1 MSAPIRP
8 SAFGLRNSVMS
19 GPVNWLSQVAAVSK
33 FGLLSLP
40 QRRGSVGAAVF
51 GIAGVVAVLVGVL
64 SMGVGFQRAMT
75 ASGSPDAAIVLRSGA
90 DSEMVSG
97 FLRESTRIIADAP
110 GVVRSDDG
118 PLASAE
124 LFVIIDLPKRSS
136 GTDANVPMRGV
147 EHAALKVRDKLHLVE
162 GRMFEWGQ
170 NEVIV
175 GVGAAR
181 EFVGLELGGKL
192 RVGRRDWPIVGI
204 FSANGGTADSEI
216 WTDASVLQAA
226 YKRGDTFQSVYV
238 KLVSPGAFQEFKD
251 GLTTD
256 PRLNVKVLRQTD
268 YYAEQSTAVTKLITT
283 LGYLIA
289 ALMAVGAVFGAL
301 NTMYSSVSAR
311 TREIATLR
319 ALGFGSG
326 AVVVSVMIESLALA
340 LFGGVVGAVLA
351 YVTFNGLHTSTMN
364 WNSFSQVTFAFAVT
378 PELLGQ
384 GIVWAVLIGLIGGLF
399 PALRGARLPI
409 AAALREL

>member
-1 MSAPIRP
+1 
-8 SAFGLRNSVMS
+8 MS
-19 GPVNWLSQVAAVSK
+19 GPINWLSQVISVSK
-33 FGLLSLP
+33 FGLLSIP
-40 QRRGSVGAAVF
+40 QRRGSVAAALF
-51 GIAGVVAVLVGVL
+51 GIAGVVGVLVGVL
-64 SMGVGFQRAMT
+64 SMGVGFRKALV

-97 FLRESTRIIADAP
+97 FLRENTRVIADAP
-110 GVVRSDDG
+110 GVAHNNDG

-124 LFVIIDLPKRSS
+124 LFVIINLPKRST

-147 EHAALKVRDKLHLVE
+147 ERPALKVRDKLKLEE

-181 EFVGLELGGKL
+181 EFAGLDLGGKL
-192 RVGRRDWPIVGI
+192 RVGRREWPIVGV
-204 FSANGGTADSEI
+204 FSAGGGSAESEI
-216 WTDASVLQAA
+216 WTDATVLQGA
-226 YKRGDTFQSVYV
+226 YNRGDTFQSVYV
-238 KLVSPGAFQEFKD
+238 KLLSPGSFLDFKD
-251 GLTTD
+251 SLTTD
-256 PRLNVKVLRQTD
+256 PRLTVKVLRQSE
-268 YYAEQSTAVTKLITT
+268 YYAEQSTAVNRLINT

-340 LFGGVVGAVLA
+340 VVGGALGAVLA
-351 YVTFNGLHTSTMN
+351 YITFNGLHTSTMN

-378 PELLGQ
+378 RELLVQ

-399 PALRGARLPI
+399 PAIRGARLPI

>member
-1 MSAPIRP
+1 MAR
-8 SAFGLRNSVMS
+8 
-19 GPVNWLSQVAAVSK
+19 PVNWLSQVVSVTK
-33 FGLLSLP
+33 FGLLSIP
-40 QRRGSVGAAVF
+40 QRRGSVAAALF
-51 GIAGVVAVLVGVL
+51 GIAGVVGVLVGVL
-64 SMGVGFQRAMT
+64 SMGVGFRKALI

-97 FLRESTRIIADAP
+97 FLRESTRVIADAP
-110 GVVRSDDG
+110 GVAHNNDG

-124 LFVIIDLPKRSS
+124 LFVIINLPKRST

-147 EHAALKVRDKLHLVE
+147 ERPALQVRDKLKLEE

-181 EFVGLELGGKL
+181 EFAGLDLGSKL
-192 RVGRRDWPIVGI
+192 RVGRREWPIVGI
-204 FSANGGTADSEI
+204 FSAGGGSAESEI
-216 WTDASVLQAA
+216 WTDATVLQGA
-226 YKRGDTFQSVYV
+226 YNRGDTFQSVYV
-238 KLVSPGAFQEFKD
+238 KLLSPGAFLEFKD
-251 GLTTD
+251 SLTTD
-256 PRLNVKVLRQTD
+256 PRLTVKVLRQSE
-268 YYAEQSTAVTKLITT
+268 YYAEQSTAVNRLINT

-289 ALMAVGAVFGAL
+289 ALMAIGAVFGAL

-326 AVVVSVMIESLALA
+326 AVVVSVMIESLVLA
-340 LFGGVVGAVLA
+340 VVGGALGAILA
-351 YVTFNGLHTSTMN
+351 YITFNGLHTSTMN

-378 PELLGQ
+378 RELLVQ

-399 PALRGARLPI
+399 PAIRGARLPI

>member
-1 MSAPIRP
+1 MSNPI
-8 SAFGLRNSVMS
+8 
-19 GPVNWLSQVAAVSK
+19 NWLSQVAAVSK

-64 SMGVGFQRAMT
+64 SMGVGFTRAMT

-97 FLRESTRIIADAP
+97 FLRESTRIIADTP
-110 GVVRSDDG
+110 GIARNEDG

-124 LFVIIDLPKRSS
+124 LFVIINLPKRST

-147 EHAALKVRDKLHLVE
+147 EHAALKVRDKLKLIE

-175 GVGAAR
+175 GVGAAN
-181 EFVGLELGGKL
+181 EFAGLELGSKL
-192 RVGRRDWPIVGI
+192 RVGRREWPIVGL
-204 FSANGGTADSEI
+204 FSAGGGTAESEI
-216 WTDASVLQAA
+216 WTDATVLQAA

-238 KLVSPGAFQEFKD
+238 KLASPGAFEEFKD

-256 PRLNVKVLRQTD
+256 PRLTVKVLRQAE
-268 YYAEQSTAVTKLITT
+268 YYADQSTAVTKLITT

-326 AVVVSVMIESLALA
+326 AVVVSVMIESLVLA
-340 LFGGVVGAVLA
+340 FLGGGVGAVLA
-351 YVTFNGLHTSTMN
+351 YGTFNGLRTSTMN

-378 PELLGQ
+378 PDLLVQ